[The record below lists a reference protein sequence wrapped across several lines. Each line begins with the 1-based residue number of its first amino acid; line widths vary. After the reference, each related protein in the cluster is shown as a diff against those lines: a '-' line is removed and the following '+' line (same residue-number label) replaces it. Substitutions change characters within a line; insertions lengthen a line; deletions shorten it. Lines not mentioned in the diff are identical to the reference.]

1 MTCFKTTGVLSGGEK
16 TRLALVKLLLDPPN
30 LLLMDEPTTHLDVG
44 SIDALLGALSQYEG
58 TLLFISHDV
67 YFIRAIAT
75 SVLHINAGKLTPY
88 AGDYDYYLDK
98 SKATSAREGLI
109 ASEGRASARPPVK
122 GKIAQAP
129 DMQKHVPPGLRE
141 TRERRRVESEKRKV
155 EAKAKRDR
163 EKRARELEMHILS
176 LEGRQKELTAE
187 LEKPETY
194 AAGGAVM
201 ELNRE
206 LLAVTKELE
215 RLIAEWE
222 AVSET
227 TVRA

>member
-1 MTCFKTTGVLSGGEK
+1 M
-16 TRLALVKLLLDPPN
+16 P
-30 LLLMDEPTTHLDVG
+30 
-44 SIDALLGALSQYEG
+44 
-58 TLLFISHDV
+58 
-67 YFIRAIAT
+67 
-75 SVLHINAGKLTPY
+75 
-88 AGDYDYYLDK
+88 
-98 SKATSAREGLI
+98 
-109 ASEGRASARPPVK
+109 
-122 GKIAQAP
+122 
-129 DMQKHVPPGLRE
+129 HVSPGLRE

-194 AAGGAVM
+194 EAGGAVM

>member
-1 MTCFKTTGVLSGGEK
+1 M
-16 TRLALVKLLLDPPN
+16 
-30 LLLMDEPTTHLDVG
+30 
-44 SIDALLGALSQYEG
+44 
-58 TLLFISHDV
+58 
-67 YFIRAIAT
+67 
-75 SVLHINAGKLTPY
+75 LHINAGKLTPY

-98 SKATSAREGLI
+98 SKATSARAALTSGEKLSNEQPRNV
-109 ASEGRASARPPVK
+109 APVTTD
-122 GKIAQAP
+122 GS
-129 DMQKHVPPGLRE
+129 PGLRE
-141 TRERRRVESEKRKV
+141 TREHRRIESEKRKV

-194 AAGGAVM
+194 EAGGAVM

>member
-1 MTCFKTTGVLSGGEK
+1 MLADTGHAACLS
-16 TRLALVKLLLDPPN
+16 RFARN
-30 LLLMDEPTTHLDVG
+30 
-44 SIDALLGALSQYEG
+44 A
-58 TLLFISHDV
+58 
-67 YFIRAIAT
+67 RT
-75 SVLHINAGKLTPY
+75 SP
-88 AGDYDYYLDK
+88 
-98 SKATSAREGLI
+98 
-109 ASEGRASARPPVK
+109 
-122 GKIAQAP
+122 
-129 DMQKHVPPGLRE
+129 
-141 TRERRRVESEKRKV
+141 RRTEKRKA
-155 EAKAKRDR
+155 EAKAKRDH

-194 AAGGAVM
+194 EAGGAVM

-206 LLAVTKELE
+206 LLAVTEELE